1 MRGQTLQAIILAG
14 GRGERL
20 RPLTDDRPKPMVL
33 VGDVPLLCYSIR
45 WLKNAGIERIVI
57 SCGYRHSS
65 ISDYFGDGSKFGVS
79 IDYSVE
85 QQPLGRG
92 GGIKLASK
100 KLWATKSPVIVLNG
114 DTVTDLNLDD
124 LYEEHAQGGKPITIT
139 ATPLHCSYGTIDL
152 SDDGLAVA
160 FREKP
165 ILPYWVNAGIYA
177 VEPAT
182 FAEFPDQGD
191 HEELLFPQ
199 LAKELQLNAHK
210 FKGFWKAIDTR
221 KDLEDLKREK
231 HRLGPTIEQQELS
244 ELFNRRRSGSS

>member
-1 MRGQTLQAIILAG
+1 MRGHTPQAIILAG

-33 VGDVPLLCYSIR
+33 VGDLPLLCYSIS

-57 SCGYRHSS
+57 SCGYRHTG
-65 ISDYFGDGSKFGVS
+65 ISDYFEDGSKFGLS

-85 QQPLGRG
+85 EQPLGRG

-100 KLWATKSPVIVLNG
+100 KLWPTKSPVIVMNG
-114 DTVTDLNLDD
+114 DTVTDLNLEN
-124 LYEEHAQGGKPITIT
+124 LYQEHAQGGKPITIV

-152 SDDGLAVA
+152 SDEGLAVA

-165 ILPYWVNAGIYA
+165 ILPYWINAGIYA
-177 VEPAT
+177 VEPAM

-191 HEELLFPQ
+191 HEELLFPR
-199 LAKELQLNAHK
+199 LAKGMQLKAYRFN
-210 FKGFWKAIDTR
+210 GFWKAVDTR
-221 KDLEDLKREK
+221 KDLEDLKKEK
-231 HRLGPTIEQQELS
+231 HRLGQTIEPQQHDGLS
-244 ELFNRRRSGSS
+244 NRRRSGSP